1 MSTFSKENESY
12 LRSLGYSGT
21 RFDAPRDE
29 SLTEKNKFLYDT
41 ITKAAG
47 DDGQLTKDEYESI
60 YSVSDR
66 GPWGKYAYN
75 SDSVRDALAR
85 AAIDSGFTIDQDTLD
100 RHDLT
105 YDGDDLLGKF
115 EAGDYAPSYKDKDKY
130 SYERTIDDDDD
141 RWNVFR
147 YRSNKSDPAK
157 EENVNTPEPED
168 QAPLEPEAPEQMQG
182 SDQLNMLRK
191 KYDYFGHGRGSIDY
205 NTPYMSSDQ
214 GDSDRYQ
221 PSILDGKFSDYIFSN
236 NKYKEGKQRAGE
248 YKDQS
253 RFL

>member
-29 SLTEKNKFLYDT
+29 SLTDKNKFLYDT

-85 AAIDSGFTIDQDTLD
+85 AAIDSGFTIDQETLD
-100 RHDLT
+100 RNDLA

-115 EAGDYAPSYKDKDKY
+115 EAGEYAPSYKDKDKY
-130 SYERTIDDDDD
+130 SYERTITEDDVGD
-141 RWNVFR
+141 WNVFR
-147 YRSNKSDPAK
+147 YKANTNKAVDEEKEPVVIEDDP
-157 EENVNTPEPED
+157 VVED
-168 QAPLEPEAPEQMQG
+168 CPSGQIRGASGACI
-182 SDQLNMLRK
+182 DDK
-191 KYDYFGHGRGSIDY
+191 KYADNPWEEPRKTPKSLADLRSKFDSYDPGAGSIPY
-205 NTPYMSSDQ
+205 TTSNTE
-214 GDSDRYQ
+214 YQ
-221 PSILDGKFSDYIFSN
+221 PRFS
-236 NKYKEGKQRAGE
+236 G
-248 YKDQS
+248 
-253 RFL
+253 FLRSMQYQQDRDN

>member
-29 SLTEKNKFLYDT
+29 SLTDKNKFLYDT

-60 YSVSDR
+60 YSVGDR

-85 AAIDSGFTIDQDTLD
+85 AAIDSGFTLDQDTLD
-100 RHDLT
+100 RHNLA

-115 EAGDYAPSYKDKDKY
+115 EAGEYAPSYKDKDKY
-130 SYERTIDDDDD
+130 SYERTIDDDEDKY
-141 RWNVFR
+141 NVFR
-147 YRSNKSDPAK
+147 YKANTNKAVDEEEEEIVIDEDPVVEDCPSGQIRGTSGTCIDDKVFADNPWEEPRKIPKALADLRSKFDS
-157 EENVNTPEPED
+157 
-168 QAPLEPEAPEQMQG
+168 
-182 SDQLNMLRK
+182 
-191 KYDYFGHGRGSIDY
+191 YDSGVGSIPY
-205 NTPYMSSDQ
+205 TTSNTE
-214 GDSDRYQ
+214 YQ
-221 PSILDGKFSDYIFSN
+221 PRFS
-236 NKYKEGKQRAGE
+236 G
-248 YKDQS
+248 
-253 RFL
+253 FLRSMQYQQDRDN